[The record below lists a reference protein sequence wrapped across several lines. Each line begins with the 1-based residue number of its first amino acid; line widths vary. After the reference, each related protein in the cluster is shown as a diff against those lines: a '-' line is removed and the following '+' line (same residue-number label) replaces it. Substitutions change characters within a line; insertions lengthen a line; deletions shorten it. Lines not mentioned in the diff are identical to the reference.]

1 MKNDFNQL
9 AARAGMTPEDLR
21 ALTGPAAPHTDFIK
35 GVIEDLEGAYTPEGI
50 RRWFARPRA
59 QLDGQSPAAALGTAW
74 QPEQDMPRRVK
85 ALSAH
90 LRA

>member
-9 AARAGMTPEDLR
+9 AARAGMTPEDLC
-21 ALTGPAAPHTDFIK
+21 ALTGNAAPRTAFIK

-59 QLDGQSPAAALGTAW
+59 QLGGQSPAAALGTAW

-85 ALSAH
+85 ALSAV